1 MDILIYA
8 PGMPFNGSWLEQELS
23 LGGSE
28 SAALFMARAL
38 SKQGHSVTVFTECP
52 EELEYDGVSY
62 RFSGHKTDA
71 APLGEA
77 WHQAVLQEH
86 DICIVQRVP
95 MPFTGRERARL
106 RLWWLHDLALLRQRP
121 LLDLSL
127 PFVDRILCVS
137 EFHRQQVAKAWEL
150 DPAYIIPSAN
160 GVDYNLIHD
169 AIAYDSR
176 KAKHLVFA
184 SRPER
189 GLTELLQPGGIMDQ
203 LPDYTLHISAYANI
217 APHMQTFYQGLLQRA
232 AEMPN
237 VVNHGHLGKRALYR
251 LLAQC
256 RAYVYPTTFEDTSNI
271 MLLEANA
278 CGTPFIALENL
289 AALPETGRNG
299 ALVEVPRYGDGLD
312 CNAFAQTIRR
322 VCEDESAW
330 NALSIKAQ
338 NKRQSWDNIATKWQR
353 LFDDLLAAKPSK
365 RQSLSLC
372 MIVKDAADTLAQAVK
387 SAADICDEIVIG
399 VDDTTTDDTV
409 TICRQLGV
417 TVIPIE
423 SPLVTGFDAARN
435 TVMEHAHDDWLL
447 WLDSDELL
455 DQPRQLEKYLQDS
468 PVESFAL
475 PQHHLAAEP
484 AGLLKTDYPAR
495 LFRNHKGFS
504 FFGLIHEHPE
514 KGLNGGLGRAVKI
527 TDTAIIHQG
536 YLNEDIRRQRFVRN
550 WPLLQRDRVKYP
562 NRPLGQ
568 MLWLRD
574 LAHLMRYRLEQNQ
587 QPADLARRIISFWH
601 DTFAPTASL
610 QLMLEALPYYS
621 EAVQYLHGQN
631 AVEIKLSLL
640 AGKAFVNNTG
650 AKNIHGFFPDA
661 SAAREFLNRAVS
673 SSLHDFNAKYF

>member
-1 MDILIYA
+1 MKIMIYA
-8 PGMPFNGSWLEQELS
+8 PGMPFNGSWPERELS

-28 SAALFMARAL
+28 SAALFMARTLAKL
-38 SKQGHSVTVFTECP
+38 AHQVTVFTECR
-52 EELEYDGVSY
+52 EELTCDGVTY
-62 RFSGHKTDA
+62 RFAGSKTDE

-77 WHQAVLQEH
+77 WHNTVLQEH
-86 DICIVQRVP
+86 DVCIVQRVP
-95 MPFTGRERARL
+95 VPFTGRERARL

-127 PFVDRILCVS
+127 PFVDHILCVS
-137 EFHRQQVAKAWEL
+137 EFHRQQVAEVWEL
-150 DPAYIIPSAN
+150 DPAYIIPTAN
-160 GVDYNLIHD
+160 GVDYDLIFD
-169 AIAYDSR
+169 AIQGIER
-176 KAKHLVFA
+176 KPRQLVFA

-189 GLTELLQPGGIMDQ
+189 GLSELLQPGGIMDQ
-203 LPDYTLHISAYANI
+203 LPDYTLHICTYANI
-217 APHMQTFYQGLLQRA
+217 APHMQAFYQGLLQRA

-256 RAYVYPTTFEDTSNI
+256 QAYVYPTNFEDTSNI

-289 AALPETGRNG
+289 AALPETGANG
-299 ALVEVPRYGDGLD
+299 ALVEVPGHDDGI
-312 CNAFAQTIRR
+312 NSTAFAQTIRQI
-322 VCEDESAW
+322 CEDEATW
-330 NALSIKAQ
+330 QALNVRAQ
-338 NKRQSWDNIATKWQR
+338 NKRQSWDTIAEEWQR
-353 LFDDLLAAKPSK
+353 LFTELLAAKPAQ
-365 RQSLSLC
+365 RQTLSLC
-372 MIVKDAADTLAQAVK
+372 MIIKNAADTLAQTVK
-387 SAADICDEIVIG
+387 SAAGICNEILIG

-409 TICRQLGV
+409 AICRQLGA

-423 SPLVTGFDAARN
+423 SPLKTGFDAARN
-435 TVMEHAHDDWLL
+435 TVMEHAKSDWLL
-447 WLDSDELL
+447 WLDSDEVM
-455 DQPRQLEKYLQDS
+455 DKPHELEKYLQDS

-484 AGLLKTDYPAR
+484 VGLLKTDYPAR
-495 LFRNHKGFS
+495 LFRNRKGFS

-536 YLNEDIRRQRFVRN
+536 YLNEDIRRQRFARN

-562 NRPLGQ
+562 DRPLGQ

-574 LAHLMRYRLEQNQ
+574 LAHLMRYRLEQQ
-587 QPADLARRIISFWH
+587 QTPVELARQILNFWQE
-601 DTFAPTASL
+601 TFAPKASL
-610 QLMLEALPYYS
+610 QLLLEALPYYS

-640 AGKAFVNNTG
+640 AGKAFVNNTA
-650 AKNIHGFFPDA
+650 AKSIHGFFPDA
-661 SAAREFLNRAVS
+661 PAAREFLQRVVNN
-673 SSLHDFNAKYF
+673 SLNDFDAKYF